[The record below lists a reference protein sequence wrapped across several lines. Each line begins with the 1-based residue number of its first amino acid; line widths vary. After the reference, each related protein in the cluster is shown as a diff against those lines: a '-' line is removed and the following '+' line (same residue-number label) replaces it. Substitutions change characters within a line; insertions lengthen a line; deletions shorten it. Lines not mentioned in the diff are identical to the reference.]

1 MGQVSI
7 SAAARRG
14 ERGFSI
20 IELLVVLAVVGLLV
34 GSTLVGLG
42 SAKQAEIV
50 RATNQV
56 ANTIRFAFN
65 KSRVTG
71 DYYRLLINI
80 DQNTIVLQRGDDR
93 MYLPAT
99 DRDGR
104 PLVFDPRKAKER
116 EERDKRAE
124 EAYNR
129 SLQAMVFSGGAA
141 GASASGDSVSGKDA
155 APSGGQSGYNPYLG
169 GPKKVPRRKPPLFGG
184 FEEENSISG
193 FSEPIQLPPGVRVVS
208 VRTAEDPKAITKG
221 EAGIY
226 FFPQGR
232 TQLAHVQLEEKRED
246 GSKDGNKYTVI
257 VQPLTGRVEIAD
269 GLVDLVVAEDI
280 RRQRDELGR
289 EQDRRAF

>member
-1 MGQVSI
+1 MDVSTI
-7 SAAARRG
+7 RARTRRG
-14 ERGFSI
+14 EWGFSI
-20 IELLVVLAVVGLLV
+20 IEMLIVLAVVGLLV
-34 GSTLVGLG
+34 GSTIVGLG

-71 DYYRLLINI
+71 EYYRLLIDI
-80 DQNTIVLQRGDDR
+80 DQNTLVLQRGDDR
-93 MYLPAT
+93 MYLSAT
-99 DRDGR
+99 DRDGK
-104 PLVFDPRKAKER
+104 PVVYDPRKAKAR

-129 SLQAMVFSGGAA
+129 SLQAMVYSGGAA
-141 GASASGDSVSGKDA
+141 GAAAAGDGATGKDA
-155 APSGGQSGYNPYLG
+155 SVANPNAYLG

-193 FSEPIQLPPGVRVVS
+193 FKEPIKLPEGVRVVS
-208 VRTAEDPKAITKG
+208 VRTAEDPKVLTKG
-221 EAGIY
+221 EGSIY

-232 TQLAHVQLEEKRED
+232 TQLAHVQLEEVRP
-246 GSKDGNKYTVI
+246 DGNKYTVI

-269 GLVDLVVAEDI
+269 GLVDLVVADDL

-289 EQDRRAF
+289 EQDRRSF

>member
-7 SAAARRG
+7 SGGAAGRA
-14 ERGFSI
+14 GFSI

-193 FSEPIQLPPGVRVVS
+193 FREPVALPEGVRVVS
-208 VRTAEDPKAITKG
+208 VRTADDIKPITQG
-221 EAGIY
+221 EASIY

-232 TQLAHVQLEEKRED
+232 TQLAHIQLEEI
-246 GSKDGNKYTVI
+246 SKAKDAEPNRFTII
-257 VQPLTGRVEIAD
+257 VQPLTGRVEIED
-269 GLVDLVVAEDI
+269 GHIDLVIEEEE
-280 RRQRDELGR
+280 RRRRDDLGR
-289 EQDRRAF
+289 EQERRSL